1 MDGWLFVVALSTFS
15 FKRELSVAVD
25 SNHIPAHS
33 RAPRIPLTNGKRMR
47 YFFATSLLN
56 VLHSRARNPYPVGG
70 LEFLRATS

>member
-33 RAPRIPLTNGKRMR
+33 RAPRIPLTKGKRMR
-47 YFFATSLLN
+47 SLLN